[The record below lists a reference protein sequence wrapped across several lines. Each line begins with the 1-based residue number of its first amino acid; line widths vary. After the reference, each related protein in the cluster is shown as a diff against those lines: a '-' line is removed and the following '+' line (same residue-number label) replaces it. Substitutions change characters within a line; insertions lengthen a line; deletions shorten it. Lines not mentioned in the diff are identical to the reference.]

1 MVGVCGIPRIRLAT
15 TVMLCMYTRVCMN
28 TYIYKYTYSYTV
40 PGACQRCQPLDALWQ
55 ADVPH
60 IVPRGLHLA
69 SMHTSTRFVTD
80 LTVSNSGLQRWSFR
94 PHTAACAAAIRA
106 AVSGD
111 VTGEAVLA
119 ACSRAAFRTRARARL
134 FSIRSRAPADSG
146 TISVCTMGAGLVWM
160 ETAAVGVVCS
170 WGAERG

>member
-1 MVGVCGIPRIRLAT
+1 M
-15 TVMLCMYTRVCMN
+15 
-28 TYIYKYTYSYTV
+28 

-60 IVPRGLHLA
+60 IVTRGLHLA

-111 VTGEAVLA
+111 VMGDAVRA
-119 ACSRAAFRTRARARL
+119 ACSRAAFRTRARARF
-134 FSIRSRAPADSG
+134 FSIRCRSAADSG
-146 TISVCTMGAGLVWM
+146 ILLERTLGAGSVLM
-160 ETAAVGVVCS
+160 ETAAEGVVCLGVRS
-170 WGAERG
+170 EAGT